1 VFSDV
6 SFGKLGIAC
15 SISESTDNEQSN
27 DVLAFALDLTADAS
41 LKELEDHALLF
52 PILEIV
58 TDPDSI
64 CQVLCIKEALSIA
77 VVENDIISALS
88 NGFFDLLR
96 S

>member
-1 VFSDV
+1 MFSDV
-6 SFGKLGIAC
+6 SFGKLGLAG

-41 LKELEDHALLF
+41 LKEFEDHALLF

-58 TDPDSI
+58 ADPDSI
-64 CQVLCIKEALSIA
+64 SKVLGIKEALSIA
-77 VVENDIISALS
+77 VVENDIIATLS